1 MVNLLSEIPL
11 GWVKVIVMFLF
22 LVLVIWAWL
31 IPKEYIF
38 SESPNRKIWRDLRI
52 WTTIA
57 VITEAFIYLIF

>member
-1 MVNLLSEIPL
+1 MVNLLSKIPL

-22 LVLVIWAWL
+22 LVLIIWAWL

-38 SESPNRKIWRDLRI
+38 SESPDRKVWRDLRI